1 MMWAWWQSR
10 SSSDTAVGLVVPPT
24 ELDKIGVHPG
34 DRLTVSTSPTVPVS
48 PRRMVGV
55 AAPASGA
62 AFTNEHLR
70 ALRREMGQGI
80 GEDIER

>member
-1 MMWAWWQSR
+1 VSNGAAIE
-10 SSSDTAVGLVVPPT
+10 AVVTEQGLVVPPT

-34 DRLTVSTSPTVPVS
+34 DRVIVSTRPTVR
-48 PRRMVGV
+48 PRRMAGI
-55 AAPASGA
+55 AASATGA

-70 ALRREMGQGI
+70 EIRREMGQGI